1 MPYCTVADLVGIFG
15 QDDIAA
21 LTNRQDTQ
29 ATTVDDAIALQA
41 IVQAE
46 AEINV
51 YLEGR
56 YPLPLA
62 STPLILTQVTA
73 DIARFYLHTRI
84 DEEHPVAQR
93 YRQRVKLLEGIA
105 AGRLSLGLDAANKV
119 ATPADT
125 VQIAPGRND
134 FGGRNW

>member
-1 MPYCTVADLVGIFG
+1 MAYCTFADLVLIFG
-15 QDDIAA
+15 EEDIAA
-21 LTNRQDTQ
+21 LTTRPNAQ
-29 ATTVDDAIALQA
+29 AADVAQKAL
-41 IVQAE
+41 VQAE

-56 YPLPLA
+56 YPLPLP

-73 DIARFYLHTRI
+73 DMARFYLYTRI
-84 DEEHPVAQR
+84 DEDHPVAQR

-105 AGRLSLGLDAANKV
+105 SGRLSLGLDAADKV
-119 ATPADT
+119 AMPVDT

>member
-1 MPYCTVADLVGIFG
+1 MAYCTVTDLVAIFG
-15 QDDIAA
+15 ELDIAA
-21 LTNRQDTQ
+21 LTNRSNAQ
-29 ATTVDDAIALQA
+29 ASTVDDAIAQQA

-46 AEINV
+46 AEVNV

-62 STPLILTQVTA
+62 TIPLILKQVVA
-73 DIARFYLHTRI
+73 DIARFYLYTRI
-84 DEEHPVAQR
+84 DAEHPAAQR
-93 YRQRVKLLEGIA
+93 YRQRIKLLEGIA
-105 AGRLSLGLDAANKV
+105 AGRLSLGLDAANNV